1 LRCRTLLFAT
11 ASAAALLADRCAST
25 KRRDAVPFELQAQA
39 YVAGFPSEIRYF
51 PRDAAHVENFVQD
64 YLASLERERVW
75 LAGQGDTGPLPPTS
89 FLAISG
95 GGDNGAFGAGLLN
108 GWAKAGTRPVFKL
121 VTGVSTGALIA
132 PFAFLGPAW
141 DERLK
146 VLYTE
151 ISMQDVATP
160 RWFVSVLFEDAM
172 ADNSPLLK
180 LIRKAITREMLD
192 AIAGEYEKGRILLVA
207 TTNLDVRR
215 AVIWNITKIAT
226 SRAPEALELVRKILV
241 ASAAIPGT
249 FPPVMIDVE
258 AGGKSYQEMHVDG
271 GTAAQVFI
279 YPAAIRLHDLA
290 PRERTLYIIRNARLD
305 PEWAQVERRTLPIA
319 LRAISSLIQFQGIGD
334 LYRIY
339 TVTQR
344 DHVAYRLA
352 YIPKSFQT
360 PHTSDFDTTYMKA
373 LFDLGF
379 SMAEKGYPW
388 ENRPPVLVSGVDD
401 LASDSRDRAAPPP
414 P

>member
-1 LRCRTLLFAT
+1 MAL
-11 ASAAALLADRCAST
+11 AAALLADRCAST

-39 YVAGFPSEIRYF
+39 YVSGFPSEIRYF
-51 PRDAAHVENFVQD
+51 PRDAANVENFVQD

-75 LAGQGDTGPLPPTS
+75 LASQGDTGPLPPTS

-108 GWAKAGTRPVFKL
+108 GWAKSGTRPVFKL

-172 ADNSPLLK
+172 ADNSPLLR

-192 AIAGEYEKGRILLVA
+192 AIAAEYEKGRILLVA

-226 SRAPEALELVRKILV
+226 SRAPAALELVQKILV

-344 DHVAYRLA
+344 DHVGYQLA

-360 PHTSDFDTTYMKA
+360 PHTSDFDTAYMKA

-401 LASDSRDRAAPPP
+401 LASGSRDSTAPPP